1 MKLTFKNRCGFIAKC
16 FMIFMLIFSMM
27 TSYGL
32 KDVHAETDGQ
42 FALGRKIRYPGVL
55 DPEHKGY
62 YIHYMTYNG
71 KVAYC
76 IEASKKVPPIGSYG
90 ASVYSNDNLLKVL
103 YYGFG
108 GTGEQYAKNH
118 GIEYLDEDDAYL
130 NTHIMASYAY
140 SGDIRGIKPGM
151 TGWDIIMTRYN
162 AILSFPSPNQPNITI
177 PALNAS
183 YDPAS
188 DGQRTNTV
196 RVNGTELQSA
206 SIALQ
211 SGVTCHNVTTGAVTQ
226 GVANLKGGD
235 EFYLTSTNEN
245 TGSWTSEKAGISGI
259 KLFEAVG
266 FKFSDSTQA
275 IATLNAKDPTQFV
288 NMSVQWLDYGK
299 LHLIKTQ
306 DTGKLLDGAE
316 FSLKSISFEGFEKT
330 LVVKDGEI
338 IADHLPVGKYML
350 QETKTPDSYFT
361 TKEVFEVEIRKDE
374 TTRKIV
380 VNRLNPKGKIVIKK
394 NWTGEIGSTNFADEK
409 IAKFQLSASEDI
421 YSALTLEKLYSK
433 DEVVKEITIDGD
445 KDTEAIIEDLPMGK
459 YQLRE
464 TECSDGYDYDKE
476 VKDIEFRQENFE
488 TKVYEKTFE
497 FNNALTTTEIHKVD
511 ENGTLLKG
519 AKLQVTDENGKV
531 IDSFITGKNIIEM
544 TDEIKNE
551 VMNNGVYEM
560 EETDEDKTV
569 KTSIQAGSIDNTYKV
584 TVTDGTK
591 TTHIYTVDV
600 NGDEM
605 SHKITGLI
613 AGAKYTLSEVE
624 APKGYATAKDQ
635 TFEAG
640 ADVDLNMIDADTKVE
655 VSKKDITNN
664 KELEGAS
671 LKVTDKDGKVIDE
684 WVSTKEAHMIKNL
697 EAGKTYTLT
706 EVIAPDGYSI
716 AQSIDFTVADTGD
729 VQKVTMYDELLPASG
744 GSPKTGDDQNN
755 ALFDL
760 SATLAGFA
768 IVIAGMV
775 RSSSRKKKSN

>member
-1 MKLTFKNRCGFIAKC
+1 MKQTFKNRCGFIAKC
-16 FMIFMLIFSMM
+16 LMIFTLIFSMM
-27 TSYGL
+27 TSYGF
-32 KDVHAETDGQ
+32 KDVHAENIQ
-42 FALGRKIRYPGVL
+42 LQVGRKIKYPSAW
-55 DPEHKGY
+55 DPGNRDY
-62 YIHYMTYNG
+62 STNYMTYNG

-76 IEASKKVPPIGSYG
+76 LEASKKTPATGSYTLE
-90 ASVYSNDNLLKVL
+90 VLTNDNLLKVL
-103 YYGFG
+103 YYGYG
-108 GTGEQYAKNH
+108 GEGEQYARNH
-118 GIEYLDEDDAYL
+118 GVLYENDDDAYL

-140 SGDIRGIKPGM
+140 CGDTRGIN
-151 TGWDIIMTRYN
+151 TGTDAWNVIFSRYN
-162 AILSFPSPNQPNITI
+162 KILSMPNPIEDKMTI
-177 PALNAS
+177 PSLKAT

-188 DGQRTNTV
+188 NGQKTNTV
-196 RVNGTELQSA
+196 KCNGISTQNTAIKLQN
-206 SIALQ
+206 
-211 SGVTCHNVTTGAVTQ
+211 GVTCHNVTTGAVTQ

-245 TGSWTSEKAGISGI
+245 GGSWSSSVTMLNGRKLFNAIGFKTGSNTQMCGGI
-259 KLFEAVG
+259 
-266 FKFSDSTQA
+266 QA
-275 IATLNAKDPTQFV
+275 IKDPDATIQM
-288 NMSVQWLDYGK
+288 NVQWLDYGK
-299 LHLIKTQ
+299 LDLIKTQ
-306 DTGKLLDGAE
+306 DTGDLLDGAE

-330 LVVKDGEI
+330 LVVKNGEI

-374 TTRKIV
+374 TTRRIV
-380 VNRLNPKGKIVIKK
+380 VNRLNPKGKITIKK

-445 KDTEAIIEDLPMGK
+445 KDTEAIIEDIPMGK

-531 IDSFITGKNIIEM
+531 IDSFTTGKNIIEM

-551 VMNNGVYEM
+551 VMNNGVYET
-560 EETDEDKTV
+560 EDTDKDKTV

-591 TTHIYTVDV
+591 TTHIYTVDA

-640 ADVDLNMIDADTKVE
+640 AGVELNMIDADTKVE

-755 ALFDL
+755 IIFGVT
-760 SATLAGFA
+760 ATLMGLA
-768 IVIAGMV
+768 IAVLEMV
-775 RSSSRKKKSN
+775 RSSYNKKKSN

>member
-1 MKLTFKNRCGFIAKC
+1 MKQTFKNRCGFIAKC
-16 FMIFMLIFSMM
+16 LMIFALIFSMM

-32 KDVHAETDGQ
+32 KDVHAETGQ
-42 FALGRKIRYPGVL
+42 FVVGRNIKYPRDW
-55 DPEHKGY
+55 DPENKAY
-62 YIHYMTYNG
+62 STHYMTYNG

-76 IEASKKVPPIGSYG
+76 IEASKKTPSSGSFG
-90 ASVYSNDNLLKVL
+90 ASVYSNENLLKVL

-108 GTGEQYAKNH
+108 GTGEQYAKDH
-118 GIEYLDEDDAYL
+118 GIQYANDDDAYL

-140 SGDIRGIKPGM
+140 CGDTRGIN
-151 TGWDIIMTRYN
+151 TSTVAWHLIFSRYTK
-162 AILSFPSPNQPNITI
+162 ILSMPNPNQVPITI
-177 PALNAS
+177 PVLNAS

-464 TECSDGYDYDKE
+464 TECSDGYAYDKE

-531 IDSFITGKNIIEM
+531 IDSFTTGKNIIEM

-760 SATLAGFA
+760 SATLAGLA